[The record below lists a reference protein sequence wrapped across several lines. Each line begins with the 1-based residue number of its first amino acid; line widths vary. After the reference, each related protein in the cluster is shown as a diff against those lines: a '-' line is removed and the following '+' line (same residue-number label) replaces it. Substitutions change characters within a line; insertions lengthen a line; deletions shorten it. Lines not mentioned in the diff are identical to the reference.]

1 MYTVDLKIIELIDY
15 LKSVKLIKTQK
26 EFCDL
31 TEIPRQRIVSV
42 KNQGRHFSGD
52 QIESVIKVFKIDAN
66 YLFGLT
72 EKPYR

>member
-1 MYTVDLKIIELIDY
+1 MYTVDQKIIELIDY
-15 LKSVKLIKTQK
+15 LKSINKIKTQK

-66 YLFGLT
+66 YLFGVSD
-72 EKPYR
+72 KPFK